1 MKNIVVL
8 GGGTGTYTVL
18 TGLKRHTANLT
29 AIVTMADSGGSTGR
43 LRDEQGV
50 LPPGDIRRALAAL
63 SESDELT
70 RELFAYRFE
79 GDRFGKDGGVSGHTV
94 GNLLIAA
101 LEKITGSFE
110 AAVAQAGK
118 MLNVRGSVV
127 PVTTTDTQLEATL
140 ADGTKILGEDKLWGE
155 GSRITSPIKKLA
167 LRPQAEPTV
176 AALHAIERADLIV
189 IGPGALFSS
198 IIPLMLVDRIP
209 EAIKLSAA
217 KKVYVA
223 NLMTEPPATE
233 GYKVIDLVDRLEEYL
248 GKDVLDYV
256 IFNDHQPSAAMAK
269 RYAEQ
274 GSHPVEWTKADFAG
288 RSWRPIPA
296 DLGSAAD
303 FWRHDSD
310 KVARLLL
317 TVGELQ
323 NVLAFT
329 GTLDG
334 QTDHPKPKPARAKPT
349 RDKKE

>member
-1 MKNIVVL
+1 MKEIVVL

-79 GDRFGKDGGVSGHTV
+79 GDRSGDDGGIGGHTV

-110 AAVAQAGK
+110 AAVEQAGK
-118 MLNVRGSVV
+118 MLDVRGHVV
-127 PVTTTDTQLEATL
+127 PVTTTDTQVEATL
-140 ADGTKILGEDKLWGE
+140 EDGTVITGEGKLWGAD
-155 GSRITSPIKKLA
+155 SAITSPIKSLTLTPA
-167 LRPQAEPTV
+167 AEPTV
-176 AALHAIERADLIV
+176 AALHAIERADQIV

-198 IIPLMLVDRIP
+198 LIPLLLVDRIA
-209 EAIKLSAA
+209 EAIKLSKA

-233 GYKVIDLVDRLEEYL
+233 GFRVIDLVDRLEEYL
-248 GKDVLDYV
+248 GTGVLDYV
-256 IFNDHQPSAAMAK
+256 IFNDHEPSPELVKQYAA
-269 RYAEQ
+269 Q
-274 GSHPVEWTKADFAG
+274 GSYPVQWDTADFED
-288 RSWRPIPA
+288 RPWLPIPA
-296 DLGSAAD
+296 DIGSATD

-323 NVLAFT
+323 NVLSFV
-329 GTLDG
+329 GRLPE
-334 QTDHPKPKPARAKPT
+334 QPKPGTDLKPKS
-349 RDKKE
+349 

>member
-8 GGGTGTYTVL
+8 GGGTGTYTLL
-18 TGLKRHTANLT
+18 TGLKRHTSNLT

-79 GDRFGKDGGVSGHTV
+79 GDRFGKDGGVGGHTV

-110 AAVAQAGK
+110 KAVDQAGK
-118 MLNVRGSVV
+118 MLSVRGNVV
-127 PVTTTDTQLEATL
+127 PVTTTDTQVEATL
-140 ADGTKILGEDKLWGE
+140 EDGSTVLGEDKLWGDD
-155 GSRITSPIKKLA
+155 SQITSPIKKLA
-167 LRPQAEPTV
+167 LKPNAEPTV

-189 IGPGALFSS
+189 IGPGALYSS

-233 GYKVIDLVDRLEEYL
+233 GFRVIDLVDRLEEYL
-248 GKDVLDYV
+248 GRDVLDYV
-256 IFNDHQPSAAMAK
+256 IFNDHQPSAEMRQ
-269 RYAEQ
+269 RYAKQ
-274 GSHPVEWTKADFAG
+274 GSHPIEWTEQDFDG
-288 RSWRPIPA
+288 KSWLPVPA

-323 NVLAFT
+323 NVLAFA
-329 GTLDG
+329 GRLND
-334 QTDHPKPKPARAKPT
+334 QTDHAKSKPASGTK
-349 RDKKE
+349 

>member
-18 TGLKRHTANLT
+18 TGLKRHTSNLT

-110 AAVAQAGK
+110 KAVEQAGK
-118 MLNVRGSVV
+118 MLNVRGAVV

-140 ADGTKILGEDKLWGE
+140 ESGLKITGEGKLWGE
-155 GSRITSPIKKLA
+155 DSAIDSPIKELA
-167 LRPQAEPTV
+167 LVPPAEPTV

-189 IGPGALFSS
+189 IGPGALYSS
-198 IIPLMLVDRIP
+198 IIPLMLVKQIP
-209 EAIKLSAA
+209 EAIKLSKA
-217 KKVYVA
+217 KKVYVS

-233 GYKVIDLVDRLEEYL
+233 GFRVIDLVSRLEEYL
-248 GKDVLDYV
+248 GEDVLDYV
-256 IFNDHQPSAAMAK
+256 IFNDQPPSSEMVK
-269 RYAEQ
+269 RYATQ
-274 GSHPVEWTKADFAG
+274 GSHPIEWSPEELKG
-288 RSWRPIPA
+288 HPWSPIPA
-296 DLGSAAD
+296 DLGSASD

-317 TVGELQ
+317 TVSEMQ
-323 NVLAFT
+323 NVHAFEEK
-329 GTLDG
+329 LNE
-334 QTDHPKPKPARAKPT
+334 QADHPKSK
-349 RDKKE
+349 